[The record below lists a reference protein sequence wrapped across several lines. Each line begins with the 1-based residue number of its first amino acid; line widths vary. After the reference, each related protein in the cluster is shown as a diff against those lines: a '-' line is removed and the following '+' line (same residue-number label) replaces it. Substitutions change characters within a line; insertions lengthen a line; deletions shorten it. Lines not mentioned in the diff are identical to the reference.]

1 MKAQSKFTLNNSGM
15 KWSFLN
21 NLFSQA
27 RGNSERDIFP
37 AADQSLPP
45 CQPETRGYV
54 RGKITELLPITEL
67 PRIHQLI
74 ATLFPSDIPPLYN
87 VKRLIHFLKN
97 FQKLTKDPV
106 VLNMAKRH
114 HIPFTSPPKQSDT
127 ASSPLSLTKRGPV
140 DQEVR
145 YLLRKGAISNAKP
158 VQEQFL
164 SSVFQVN
171 KKDPKISLMCTLK

>member
-1 MKAQSKFTLNNSGM
+1 MKAQSKFTLNDNKK

-21 NLFSQA
+21 NLFSQT
-27 RGNSERDIFP
+27 RGNSKRDIFP

-45 CQPETRGYV
+45 YQPETRGYV
-54 RGKITELLPITEL
+54 RGKIPELLPITEL

-74 ATLFPSDIPPLYN
+74 AALFPSDIPPLHN

-97 FQKLTKDPV
+97 LQKLTKDPV
-106 VLNMAKRH
+106 VFNMAKRH

-127 ASSPLSLTKRGPV
+127 ASSSLSLTKRGPV

-145 YLLRKGAISNAKP
+145 YMLRKGAISTAKP

-171 KKDPKISLMCTLK
+171 KKDPKYLLCAL